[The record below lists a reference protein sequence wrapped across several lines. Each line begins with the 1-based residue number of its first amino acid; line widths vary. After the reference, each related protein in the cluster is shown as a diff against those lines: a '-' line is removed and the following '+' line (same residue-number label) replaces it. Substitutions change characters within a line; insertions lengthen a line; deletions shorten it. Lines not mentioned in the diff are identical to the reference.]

1 MRTQLVVN
9 LDARSRIREGDDT
22 QLSFNP
28 ALMHVF
34 DPNSGDC
41 LTRDEAKAAELAQES
56 EADRKRAL
64 ERVRAREEALAG

>member
-1 MRTQLVVN
+1 MVVN
-9 LDARSRIREGDDT
+9 LEPASRIREGDDA
-22 QLSFNP
+22 QLTFDP

-41 LTRDEAKAAELAQES
+41 LTRDEDKATELAAES

-64 ERVRAREEALAG
+64 ERVRAREAALAG

>member
-1 MRTQLVVN
+1 
-9 LDARSRIREGDDT
+9 
-22 QLSFNP
+22 
-28 ALMHVF
+28 MHVF
-34 DPNSGDC
+34 DPDTGDN

>member
-1 MRTQLVVN
+1 MP
-9 LDARSRIREGDDT
+9 DHRIREGDDARLT
-22 QLSFNP
+22 FDP

-41 LTRDEAKAAELAQES
+41 LTRDEAKATSWPQES

-64 ERVRAREEALAG
+64 ERVRAREAALAG